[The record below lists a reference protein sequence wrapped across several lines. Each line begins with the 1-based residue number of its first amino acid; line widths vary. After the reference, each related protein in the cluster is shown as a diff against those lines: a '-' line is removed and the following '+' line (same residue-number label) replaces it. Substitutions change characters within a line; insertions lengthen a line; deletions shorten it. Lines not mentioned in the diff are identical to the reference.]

1 MDQDGDPD
9 LYVANDFGRNALY
22 VNDGAGVFEERAE
35 ASGVVDI
42 AAGMGVCFADLD
54 QNGTP
59 DLYVSNM
66 ESSAGRRVTGSD
78 AFRPAIGPELGAI
91 FKGHAKGNSL
101 YLGRGDGTFDSTTLA
116 EAGRWAWGSIPVDL
130 DGNGA
135 LDLYVPNGFVT
146 GTSGD
151 LPDL

>member
-1 MDQDGDPD
+1 
-9 LYVANDFGRNALY
+9 
-22 VNDGAGVFEERAE
+22 
-35 ASGVVDI
+35 
-42 AAGMGVCFADLD
+42 MGVCFADFD

-66 ESSAGRRVTGSD
+66 ESSAGRRVTGSEG
-78 AFRPAIGPELGAI
+78 FRPALSAELGAI
-91 FKGHAKGNSL
+91 FRGHAKGNSL
-101 YLGRGDGTFDSTTLA
+101 YLGRGDGSFDSTTLA

-146 GTSGD
+146 GTDGE